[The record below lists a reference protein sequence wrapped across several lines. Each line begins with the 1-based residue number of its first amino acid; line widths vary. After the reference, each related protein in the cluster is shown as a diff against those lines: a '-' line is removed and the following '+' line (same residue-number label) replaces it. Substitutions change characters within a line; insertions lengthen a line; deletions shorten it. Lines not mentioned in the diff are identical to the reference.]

1 MSDSEKQIKQIMIK
15 KDATNYIIVGA
26 LAAFFV
32 ICVELFRRMTVSYP
46 GILGTYYSD
55 INVRLG
61 MGEDHYSIFLIPEY
75 FFIDKFGL
83 NLGGVFIGIYLSAV
97 VIGTILLVYLLLK
110 KICSGVSAG
119 LLFAFSFVCILAIPI
134 FIPIMSER
142 IFSPYAGSVW
152 HNESYL
158 GMRFMAVLILLYFY
172 RTNETYLERF
182 SLKDFFISSLLFLL
196 VNWIKPNFI
205 IAFGPAMLIM
215 MIVDIIRAKGKHFV
229 RWMLYGI
236 PVLIG
241 SLILPFQYLI
251 LFPGNDSSSGN
262 GSGVTLIFG
271 DFFFVQ
277 KHPIIN
283 LLFAIAFP
291 VFMFIIHRKEFI
303 KSKFHMV
310 CSLGWVFAFLEFFF
324 MSETGIRRGHEN
336 FYWGVRFFTFL
347 VFCLSIGY
355 FINDLRA
362 YRMNKKKNSA
372 DKENSKRNSTIS
384 LFFVENMFVLLHL
397 LAGLVYFI
405 LVVLGSR
412 ASEL

>member
-1 MSDSEKQIKQIMIK
+1 MLQLQQS
-15 KDATNYIIVGA
+15 
-26 LAAFFV
+26 LWF
-32 ICVELFRRMTVSYP
+32 
-46 GILGTYYSD
+46 
-55 INVRLG
+55 
-61 MGEDHYSIFLIPEY
+61 DHRS
-75 FFIDKFGL
+75 
-83 NLGGVFIGIYLSAV
+83 N
-97 VIGTILLVYLLLK
+97 
-110 KICSGVSAG
+110 
-119 LLFAFSFVCILAIPI
+119 
-134 FIPIMSER
+134 
-142 IFSPYAGSVW
+142 
-152 HNESYL
+152 
-158 GMRFMAVLILLYFY
+158 
-172 RTNETYLERF
+172 
-182 SLKDFFISSLLFLL
+182 
-196 VNWIKPNFI
+196 
-205 IAFGPAMLIM
+205 
-215 MIVDIIRAKGKHFV
+215 
-229 RWMLYGI
+229 
-236 PVLIG
+236 
-241 SLILPFQYLI
+241 
-251 LFPGNDSSSGN
+251 
-262 GSGVTLIFG
+262 
-271 DFFFVQ
+271 FFFVQ

-355 FINDLRA
+355 FINYLRA